1 MKLSNLSLSL
11 AGLILATLAE
21 LYPWPGA
28 GRAGASQPRD
38 HQQGTKGANKVK
50 AVLSKSLR
58 LTTQLTSSG

>member
-28 GRAGASQPRD
+28 GRAGACQPGGELSPRD
-38 HQQGTKGANKVK
+38 HQRGTQGADNALG
-50 AVLSKSLR
+50 
-58 LTTQLTSSG
+58 